1 MEESTPSSVRQIQQC
16 LGSPVFGMVWERLG
30 GDGCAGSSAAVTA
43 AGATS
48 GAAAACGVSASCGIV
63 DASAGVGSEV
73 VVCSEVGYDA
83 AVSEVEAAA
92 LAEGSTSSADSK
104 ICWPFAP
111 GPEVSA
117 KPPSCCELSA
127 IIGEFT
133 SCLVVVATC
142 ARCRLL

>member
-30 GDGCAGSSAAVTA
+30 GDGCAGSSAAGAA

-48 GAAAACGVSASCGIV
+48 EDAAAPGVSASFGIV
-63 DASAGVGSEV
+63 DASAGLRFEV

-92 LAEGSTSSADSK
+92 LADGSTNNADSK
-104 ICWPFAP
+104 IWCPFAP
-111 GPEVSA
+111 GPEVSVEFA
-117 KPPSCCELSA
+117 SCCELSA
-127 IIGEFT
+127 MM
-133 SCLVVVATC
+133 
-142 ARCRLL
+142 ARCCGPLLS